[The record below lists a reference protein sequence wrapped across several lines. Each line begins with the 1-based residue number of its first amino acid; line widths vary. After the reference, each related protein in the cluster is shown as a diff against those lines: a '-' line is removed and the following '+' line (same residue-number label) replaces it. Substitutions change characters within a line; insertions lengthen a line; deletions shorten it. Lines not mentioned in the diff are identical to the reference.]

1 MNDVIKKLRDAK
13 AKKIFVQYPEGI
25 KLRIQEIVKEL
36 EKEGFDVV
44 LCIEPCFGACDIR
57 DDEAGLLGCDTILH
71 IGHEDFGVKS
81 ALPIVFWEYFLEV
94 DPLPVLEKEFEKL
107 KDYKDIGLI
116 TSIQFVKLVPKVGE
130 FLKKKGKNVFT
141 YKSLQYP
148 GQILGCRLEAAKNIE
163 AKIDCFLCISA
174 GKFYGWGLTIS
185 SPKPTLCLD
194 LETKKIYSLDDMKK
208 RMSKIIAWNKSQFED
223 AKNVGVLVSWKK
235 GQHKV
240 LSIKAK
246 LEEIGKTVYVLAMD
260 EVTPEKLEGLKLDFL
275 VNTACPRI
283 GWDDFSKYRIP
294 MLNYDEL
301 EFNLR
306 NK

>member
-13 AKKIFVQYPEGI
+13 ARKVFVQYPEGI

-57 DDEAGLLGCDTILH
+57 DNEALRLGCDTIFH
-71 IGHEDFGVKS
+71 IGHEDFGVGS
-81 ALPIVFWEYFLEV
+81 SLPVVFWEYFLEA
-94 DPLPVLEKEFEKL
+94 DPLPILEKELGKL
-107 KDYKDIGLI
+107 KDYKNIGLV
-116 TSIQFVKLVPKVGE
+116 TSIQFVNLIPKVEE

-163 AKIDCFLCISA
+163 NNVDCFLCISA

-185 SPKPTLCLD
+185 SSKPALCLD
-194 LETKKIYSLDDMKK
+194 LETKEIYSLDDMKK
-208 RMSKIIAWNKSQFED
+208 KMLKIIAWNKSQFED

-235 GQHKV
+235 GQQKN
-240 LSIKAK
+240 LSHIREK
-246 LEEIGKTVYVLAMD
+246 LEKMGKNVYVLAMD
-260 EVTPEKLEGLKLDFL
+260 EITPEKLEGLKLDFL

-283 GWDDFSKYRIP
+283 GWDDYIRYKIP
-294 MLNYDEL
+294 ILNHTEL
-301 EFNLR
+301 EIDR
-306 NK
+306 